1 MSKIKSIVKLELL
14 KGPLKVNEWLE
25 RFEIIHTSYTILYES
40 GTKNYCAHFIELP
53 KQAKKIVKMG
63 GHRGTETKGAFYT
76 HRTTIYYNYT

>member
-14 KGPLKVNEWLE
+14 KGPVKVNSWLE

-40 GTKNYCAHFIELP
+40 GAKNYYTKSNELP
-53 KQAKKIVKMG
+53 KQAKKITQLG
-63 GHRGTETKGAFYT
+63 RNEAHETKGAFYT